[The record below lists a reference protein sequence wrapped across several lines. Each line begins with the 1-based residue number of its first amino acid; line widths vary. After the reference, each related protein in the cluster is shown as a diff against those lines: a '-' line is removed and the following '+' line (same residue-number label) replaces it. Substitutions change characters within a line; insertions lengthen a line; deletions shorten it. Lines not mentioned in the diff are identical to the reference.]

1 MLTASCLMR
10 CVIVQSLTKSLS
22 TAKNWMW
29 QKKCHVLS
37 WVLVAPQSGWKSI
50 ASQTSLSR
58 GGGVEAKIWEKPT
71 CQDGRAK
78 IWSFGPSKPYTEERP
93 TDKRR
98 RHNMAVTV
106 SANHPWRHNEEF
118 CIENGCFGPHS
129 CYQRAFRCMEYRPRF
144 PHCNWIV
151 ILIWQTRF
159 TEIAVSRKL

>member
-1 MLTASCLMR
+1 MKRQIWLRTDCSELSRVNYAWRSPTCATASCVMR
-10 CVIVQSLTKSLS
+10 CVQIVQSLTKSLS

-29 QKKCHVLS
+29 HKQLF

-93 TDKRR
+93 PDKRR

-118 CIENGCFGPHS
+118 CILKWLF
-129 CYQRAFRCMEYRPRF
+129 RAC
-144 PHCNWIV
+144 I
-151 ILIWQTRF
+151 
-159 TEIAVSRKL
+159 